1 MKRIISLFMVVL
13 LLIIGVSGCN
23 GGKDGPVKSFNQQ
36 ELWEFLGKHPRYL
49 SEWGADDCALVF
61 DNGDDLTFDYSVY
74 MGEEYNFYFTEL
86 ISFNK
91 EEENLYKL
99 EYKNPYPEQF
109 ENAIFY
115 IDLSS
120 KNKDAFYFGMYY
132 DGSLDYVEVFGD
144 TGLTA
149 DELFKAL
156 SKHERWLDVDADMYG
171 GYFIQVHDKD
181 QFSLGLLNSGF
192 GLVGTIS
199 NVKYHG
205 YMHYTLTVD
214 YPGYEG
220 DEMTD
225 PYDPYTVDY
234 YMYYNPF
241 SETFIVE
248 LYEEVVEFAPEVGL
262 TEKELFS
269 ALSKYEKWLEVD
281 DDIYSGY
288 FIKAYDKNKFDL
300 GLSNS
305 GFWIQGTIASIKYIG
320 QMTYSMVV
328 DYPGYEGDEMTDP
341 YDPYTVTYTVYYN
354 PNNEVLKIEL
364 DEKSVE
370 FAPDVGL
377 TQEQV
382 IEELSKYASW
392 SAIPSSAKEYF
403 IKVYDKNVFELG
415 LKQSGFWIQGTIAS
429 IKYNGEMYYTLTVD
443 FPGFEGNE
451 MTDPYDPYTAEF
463 ALYFYPN
470 NEVLIMGL
478 YEEVVEFA
486 PDKK

>member
-132 DGSLDYVEVFGD
+132 NGSLDYVEVFGD

-269 ALSKYEKWLEVD
+269 ALSKY
-281 DDIYSGY
+281 
-288 FIKAYDKNKFDL
+288 
-300 GLSNS
+300 
-305 GFWIQGTIASIKYIG
+305 
-320 QMTYSMVV
+320 
-328 DYPGYEGDEMTDP
+328 
-341 YDPYTVTYTVYYN
+341 
-354 PNNEVLKIEL
+354 
-364 DEKSVE
+364 
-370 FAPDVGL
+370 
-377 TQEQV
+377 
-382 IEELSKYASW
+382 ASW